1 MALHFH
7 APSGLAD
14 AMETQIT
21 PRASNALRDKVFH
34 ANIQIQSIE
43 DASVEERQTPDDAR
57 LVQNT
62 GTTPEDVAYRER
74 AAVMQSWWD
83 EAIVRNMDLPDGY
96 VNVAVLLIKWDAEL
110 DELKTGEEV
119 QWKPACRF
127 LTRLTKQQA
136 KELEAI
142 FQTRFRFVTETVEL
156 NVSSKPQHQINRHL
170 SAFIEKHDGPNNL
183 LIVYYTGHGV
193 YREDHKHLELTASL
207 NPTVKKGFNGVAR
220 CNWNKVEDLLKAEE
234 VESDVLTILDTCYS
248 SNIAKSGREETRT
261 FELLSACAI
270 NATTAAPGENS
281 FTRALID
288 ALNQLLDM
296 FEDRPFTTFHLN
308 QRILLDKRR
317 HDTPSQLWFRLQ
329 NHDRHIRL
337 APLKKIPQRPSP
349 SLPQPPRGYLTL
361 RFALRDE
368 SLNRQQIEYLTM
380 NLSKAFTKKA
390 LVGLRRIDWLGI
402 KPARTTHFGRAALA
416 MFAISQWKRVV
427 KKKKEERKHRTESQ
441 RTIDSVHLPPGLPSD
456 ESPGA
461 SPTRKRTRDGLDDLP
476 EPKRERDH
484 LVVPQP
490 PSPPVSD
497 SSHMD
502 DSHLEHC
509 LD

>member
-1 MALHFH
+1 MALQFH
-7 APSGLAD
+7 APSRLVDG
-14 AMETQIT
+14 METQIT
-21 PRASNALRDKVFH
+21 PRASNALKDKVFH

-43 DASVEERQTPDDAR
+43 DAPAEERQRLDDSR
-57 LVQNT
+57 LEQNSS
-62 GTTPEDVAYRER
+62 TTPEDAAYRER

-96 VNVAVLLIKWDAEL
+96 ISVAVLLIKWDAEL

-119 QWKPACRF
+119 ERNPTF
-127 LTRLTKQQA
+127 SFPPRLTMQQA

-142 FQTRFRFVTETVEL
+142 FKNRFRFVTETVEL

-207 NPTVKKGFNGVAR
+207 NPKIKKGFNGIAC

-248 SNIAKSGREETRT
+248 SNIAKSGKEETRT

-288 ALNQLLDM
+288 ALKQLLDM
-296 FEDRPFTTFHLN
+296 FDDRPFTTFHLN

-329 NHDRHIRL
+329 NHERHIRL
-337 APLKKIPQRPSP
+337 APLKKISQRRSP

-368 SLNRQQIEYLTM
+368 SLNQQQIEYLTM
-380 NLSKAFTKKA
+380 NLSKAFNKKA

-402 KPARTTHFGRAALA
+402 KPARNTHFGRAALA
-416 MFAISQWKRVV
+416 MFAISQWKKVI
-427 KKKKEERKHRTESQ
+427 KKRKQEREDEKESQ
-441 RTIDSVHLPPGLPSD
+441 RNIDHVLAPPDVPSGM
-456 ESPGA
+456 SSGA
-461 SPTRKRTRDGLDDLP
+461 SPTKERAYDGLEDLT
-476 EPKRERDH
+476 EPKFDRDH
-484 LVVPQP
+484 LAIPQP
-490 PSPPVSD
+490 PSPSVSD
-497 SSHMD
+497 SSQID
-502 DSHLEHC
+502 GIYL
-509 LD
+509 

>member
-1 MALHFH
+1 MALRFH
-7 APSGLAD
+7 TPSRLVNP
-14 AMETQIT
+14 METEIT
-21 PRASNALRDKVFH
+21 PRASNALKDKVFH

-43 DASVEERQTPDDAR
+43 DASVQQSESSEDSR
-57 LVQNT
+57 LIQDT
-62 GTTPEDVAYRER
+62 SSAPEDVAYRER
-74 AAVMQSWWD
+74 AAEMQMWWD

-96 VNVAVLLIKWDAEL
+96 VKVAVLIIKWDDEL
-110 DELKTGEEV
+110 DELKTRGEAE
-119 QWKPACRF
+119 
-127 LTRLTKQQA
+127 
-136 KELEAI
+136 ELRDI
-142 FQTRFRFVTETVEL
+142 FANRFRFETETVEL

-207 NPTVKKGFNGVAR
+207 NPMNKKGFNGIAR
-220 CNWNKVEDLLKAEE
+220 CNWNKVEELLKAEE
-234 VESDVLTILDTCYS
+234 VECDVLTILDTCYS
-248 SNIAKSGREETRT
+248 SNIAKSGKEETRT

-270 NATTAAPGENS
+270 NATTAAPGDNS

-288 ALNQLLDM
+288 ALSELIDQ
-296 FEDRPFTTFHLN
+296 FGDRPFTTFHLN

-329 NHDRHIRL
+329 NHERHIRL
-337 APLKKIPQRPSP
+337 APLKQNPLRQSP

-368 SLNRQQIEYLTM
+368 SLNQQQIEFLT
-380 NLSKAFTKKA
+380 LHLAKAFNKKA

-416 MFAISQWKRVV
+416 MFAIAQWKRFLG
-427 KKKKEERKHRTESQ
+427 KRKEEKESQ
-441 RTIDSVHLPPGLPSD
+441 RSIDAVHIPMSV
-456 ESPGA
+456 EASPEA
-461 SPTRKRTRDGLDDLP
+461 SPTRKRMRNNFDDLP
-476 EPKRERDH
+476 EPKRERDY
-484 LVVPQP
+484 LVIPHP

-497 SSHMD
+497 SSRVED
-502 DSHLEHC
+502 GPSEHHH
-509 LD
+509 D